1 MYLKHERSTSQQTRC
16 KGTKKNFPVK
26 PHFNIPRKDI
36 DRKRKITPFLLGSL
50 NQKKKIHIN
59 KVSKRV
65 NKNKNNF
72 PFLSIFF
79 LPHNNKK
86 KLFSFLKKII
96 FFFPEAYEVVKK

>member
-1 MYLKHERSTSQQTRC
+1 MRDLQVNMTKC
-16 KGTKKNFPVK
+16 KSTKKNFPVK

-65 NKNKNNF
+65 KNIITFPNNKKNNF
-72 PFLSIFF
+72 PFLSQFPIIK
-79 LPHNNKK
+79 NNF
-86 KLFSFLKKII
+86 FSFPNNF